1 LSAFP
6 RQFAANFFVENFI
19 ANSEKMREAVR
30 LAERVAPT
38 DSTVLITGESG
49 TGKNRLAR
57 FIHQK
62 SKRKAA
68 VSVTIDCA
76 ALPRELLETEL
87 FGYEKGSFT
96 GATEA
101 KPGRLE
107 AANEATLLLDEIALL
122 SVEAQAKLLR
132 VLEEREFE
140 RIGGRRTFK
149 IDARVIATTNV
160 DLETAVKQKTFRA
173 DLFFRLNVV
182 RIELPPLRERQTDI
196 ADLAEHFL
204 RFFAAKHARPNLK
217 LKPDALDVLQNHDF
231 PGNLRELA
239 NLIERA
245 VIVTNEN
252 EITAAAFPVFSPSNK
267 WLTLAELEEKHVL
280 ETLSKTAGN
289 KTEAAKMLGISR
301 KNLYERLARREQ
313 K

>member
-1 LSAFP
+1 
-6 RQFAANFFVENFI
+6 
-19 ANSEKMREAVR
+19 MREAIR

-49 TGKNRLAR
+49 TGKNWLAR

-62 SKRKAA
+62 SKRNAND
-68 VSVTIDCA
+68 SVTIDCA

-107 AANEATLLLDEIALL
+107 AAHTGTLLLDEIALL

-140 RIGGRRTFK
+140 RIGGRRTIQ

-160 DLETAVKQKTFRA
+160 DLETAVEQKTFRA

-182 RIELPPLRERQTDI
+182 RIELPPLRERQKDI

-217 LKPDALDVLQNHDF
+217 LKSEALAVLQNHDF

-252 EITAAAFPVFSPSNK
+252 EITVAAFPIFSPSNK
-267 WLTLAELEEKHVL
+267 WLTLAELEEKHVHL
-280 ETLSKTAGN
+280 TLSKTEGN

-301 KNLYERLARREQ
+301 KNLYEKLARYQ